1 MIPVA
6 ITTYV
11 GTEMTIEYDM
21 SPRVACHIKT
31 SGYDTSDVELLPDE
45 AIALIN
51 QLERFLVLA
60 AQHDP
65 LEFREYV
72 PKRDRLR

>member
-1 MIPVA
+1 MEPIT

-21 SPRVACHIKT
+21 HPRVACHLKT
-31 SGYDTSDVELLPDE
+31 LGYETSDIELLPDE
-45 AIALIN
+45 ARALIDE
-51 QLERFLVLA
+51 LEKFLVLA

-65 LEFREYV
+65 VEFRKYV
-72 PKRDRLR
+72 